1 MLRAAWFIARKDVQY
16 MLREKET
23 LLWTFIMPIIFFFF
37 IGTISGGFAGDDRPD
52 RPDPLVLTLSPQAGF
67 LADHL
72 ATRLEGAGYRFVSPD
87 SVTAE
92 SNVTRLDIPAA
103 FTDSVLAGHPVTLAV
118 TRKSGGLGAD
128 YDQVRVQRAVFAVL
142 GDLVGLAARD
152 EEPTPAALTEA
163 AAVPRHVELRVERA
177 GHRLEI
183 PTGFSQAVPGTMV
196 MFTLFVL
203 LTSGSVLIV
212 IERKQ
217 GLLRRLASSPVSR
230 GSVVLGKWGGR
241 LALGLIQIAFA
252 MIVGSVLFHVDWGPN
267 LGALLLVLLA
277 YAGLIAA
284 IGMLLGNFARTEGQA
299 VGIGVLAGNVISALG
314 GCWWPIEVT
323 PLWMQKLSLFLPTGI
338 AMDALHKLVN
348 FGAGPETVI
357 PHIAVMAV
365 AAAAAG
371 WLAARV
377 FRFQ

>member
-1 MLRAAWFIARKDVQY
+1 
-16 MLREKET
+16 
-23 LLWTFIMPIIFFFF
+23 
-37 IGTISGGFAGDDRPD
+37 
-52 RPDPLVLTLSPQAGF
+52 
-67 LADHL
+67 
-72 ATRLEGAGYRFVSPD
+72 
-87 SVTAE
+87 
-92 SNVTRLDIPAA
+92 
-103 FTDSVLAGHPVTLAV
+103 
-118 TRKSGGLGAD
+118 
-128 YDQVRVQRAVFAVL
+128 
-142 GDLVGLAARD
+142 LAARD
-152 EEPTPAALTEA
+152 EEPTLAALTEA
-163 AAVPRHVELRVERA
+163 AAVPRRVELKVERA
-177 GHRLEI
+177 GHRREI

-241 LALGLIQIAFA
+241 LGLGLIQIAFA

-357 PHIAVMAV
+357 PHIAVMGV
-365 AAAAAG
+365 AAVAAG